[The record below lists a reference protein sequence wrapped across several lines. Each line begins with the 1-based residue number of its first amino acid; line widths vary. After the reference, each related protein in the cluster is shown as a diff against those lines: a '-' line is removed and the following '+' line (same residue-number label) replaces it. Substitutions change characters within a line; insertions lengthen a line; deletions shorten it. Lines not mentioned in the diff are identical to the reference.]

1 MRVGIRG
8 MQATHLFSGKRW
20 GFWRVGGGSRLLWT
34 LVLGCMGLCG
44 WVAGAGEGGDAWSIE
59 HETLHN
65 VRDMGSMEN
74 WLWTL
79 GTNRIAIMRF
89 PRWDMKEAVSKRE
102 LEVFDRAQSFRIFL
116 RSYGLA
122 EVPKSGDWVGFLK
135 ERHPGYRLVNTPLNQ
150 ASGYG
155 PVTVLDFVRA
165 KEDERLRPSM
175 LAYRVAMIPVGDR
188 VVECGIRSALSN
200 LLDKNGEPTSLGMDF
215 GRFLVGFRPRS
226 VLEASR
232 TGEAGGK

>member
-1 MRVGIRG
+1 M
-8 MQATHLFSGKRW
+8 
-20 GFWRVGGGSRLLWT
+20 
-34 LVLGCMGLCG
+34 LVVWLVGLCG
-44 WVAGAGEGGDAWSIE
+44 GGVVAGEVKDAWSIE
-59 HETLHN
+59 LETMHN

-89 PRWDMKEAVSKRE
+89 PRWDMKELRSKRE
-102 LEVFDRAQSFRIFL
+102 LEVFDRTQRFTIYL
-116 RSYGLA
+116 RPYGLA

-135 ERHPGYRLVNTPLNQ
+135 ERYPGYRLVNTPLNQ

-165 KEDERLRPSM
+165 KEDERLRSSTE
-175 LAYRVAMIPVGDR
+175 AYRVAMIPVGDR

-200 LLDKNGEPTSLGMDF
+200 LLDQSGEPTPLSMDF

-226 VLEASR
+226 VLEASK
-232 TGEAGGK
+232 TDEAGRK